1 MFGPNLAFW
10 LHCLVV
16 KHGQRKFHRGT
27 TLVEVLIATGLLA
40 GLATLVTAF
49 FITVL
54 RSTGENYEKSGLQS
68 EASVIL
74 RYIESD
80 LESAHSSKILTT
92 QPGGPGTDF
101 FLSIQQIDGVDVNG
115 FLRWKNQAVI
125 YRWDSTRTALIR
137 KVWPPDTASLGI
149 DFETFSPPTLTETQ
163 LETMATTPN
172 QTERQFSQRV
182 ILFSFRQQLEALWQ
196 LRLILDHPSIPN
208 SRMEFSR
215 RIFLGS

>member
-16 KHGQRKFHRGT
+16 KQGKRKFDRGT

-54 RSTGENYEKSGLQS
+54 RSTGENYERSGLQS

-80 LESAHSSKILTT
+80 LESAHSSKVLTT
-92 QPGGPGTDF
+92 QPGGAGSDF
-101 FLSIQQIDGVDVNG
+101 FLSIEQLDGVDVNG
-115 FLRWKNQAVI
+115 FLRWKNETVI
-125 YRWDSTRTALIR
+125 YRWRFKAALGGCWWSGDSMALR
-137 KVWPPDTASLGI
+137 CFFLLFERPASLAI
-149 DFETFSPPTLTETQ
+149 
-163 LETMATTPN
+163 
-172 QTERQFSQRV
+172 
-182 ILFSFRQQLEALWQ
+182 
-196 LRLILDHPSIPN
+196 
-208 SRMEFSR
+208 
-215 RIFLGS
+215 

>member
-1 MFGPNLAFW
+1 MKTKTKTLA
-10 LHCLVV
+10 
-16 KHGQRKFHRGT
+16 
-27 TLVEVLIATGLLA
+27 IAGLLA

-54 RSTGENYEKSGLQS
+54 RSTGENYERSGLQS

-80 LESAHSSKILTT
+80 LESAHSSKVLTT
-92 QPGGPGTDF
+92 QPGGAGSDF
-101 FLSIQQIDGVDVNG
+101 FLSIQQLDGVDVNG
-115 FLRWKNQAVI
+115 FLRWKNETVI
-125 YRWDSTRTALIR
+125 YRWDSARTALIR
-137 KVWPPDTASLGI
+137 KVWPPDPVSLGI
-149 DFETFSPPTLTETQ
+149 DFPTFNPPTLTESQ
-163 LETMATTPN
+163 VETMATTPN

-182 ILFSFRQQLEALWQ
+182 ILFSFRQQMEALWQ